1 MKKTIVFL
9 LMMIPFVGFGQK
21 KENGKIY
28 IEHPAIDVV
37 ESFTK
42 AMVKGDTTAMSK
54 LMTEDFKSF
63 NAVTSTAH
71 SKGTNLGRYLR
82 NAAFWKEEL
91 DYYSIE
97 TMPGSYP
104 DAFEYIKD
112 PSDNNAVTVESWDIL
127 KGVHKKTG
135 VKADMLLHRSFT
147 LTKDNKIRRLVN
159 YMNPE
164 FGNEVWEAH
173 SERTNGTIYNQHP
186 NINTLRLMLAAAE
199 HGDIDKYYS
208 FYSDNATFND
218 INAEKFK
225 SISLAEDKAQ
235 KKAFLENFDI
245 VDFEPNGYPDYMH
258 YEMGNSGV
266 LYSWWN
272 LHLIRKSDQ
281 KAIELPIHYQHNVND
296 EGKINNVISYYNAA
310 LLK

>member
-9 LMMIPFVGFGQK
+9 LMMIPFIGFGQK

-28 IEHPAIDVV
+28 IEHPAINVV
-37 ESFTK
+37 DAFTK

-54 LMTEDFKSF
+54 LMTADFKAY
-63 NAVTSTAH
+63 NAVTSSAY
-71 SKGTNLGRYLR
+71 SKGSDKGAYLR
-82 NAAFWKEEL
+82 NATFWKDNL
-91 DYYSIE
+91 DFYSIK
-97 TMPGSYP
+97 TMEGSYP
-104 DAFEYIKD
+104 DAFEYAKD

-147 LTKDNKIRRLVN
+147 LTKDNKIRRIMN

-164 FGNEVWEAH
+164 FGNEVRDAF
-173 SERTNGTIYNQHP
+173 SERKNGTIYSQHQ
-186 NINTLRLMLAAAE
+186 NINNLRLMLAAAE
-199 HGDIDKYYS
+199 NGAFEKYYS
-208 FYSDNATFND
+208 YFSDKATFND
-218 INAEKFK
+218 INGDIFK
-225 SISLAEDKAQ
+225 SISLAEDKAH
-235 KKAFLENFDI
+235 KTAFLENFEL
-245 VDFEPNGYPDYMH
+245 VDFEQVGYPDYMH

-272 LHLIRKSDQ
+272 IHLIRKSD
-281 KAIELPIHYQHNVND
+281 KKEIELPIHYQHNVND
-296 EGKINNVISYYNAA
+296 EGKFSNVISYYNGT